1 MKKKRLL
8 VLGGTGFVGSHIKS
22 ILSSKYDVYL
32 SGREVDVRNA
42 ERVHELVARQ
52 MPEEVMHLAAVT
64 TVVESFQNPSETY
77 EINFGGTLNLLMAL
91 RQCHF
96 KGRVL
101 YVGSSQ
107 VYGSPLVGELPVTEE
122 SPLRPMNPYAVSKI
136 AAEALCYQWSQTEK
150 FEIVMARPFNHIGP
164 GQSERFA
171 IADFARQVAE
181 IRLGRR
187 KSVLQVGDIDETR
200 DFTDV
205 RDVVRAYAAL
215 LKNGR
220 NGNVYNVCSG
230 VERSVRSLIEHLI
243 ALANVDVQV
252 EQDASRMRPAELRR
266 LWGSFTKLQTDTGW
280 QPQIKVEQ
288 SLADIMNDWEKKLK

>member
-1 MKKKRLL
+1 M
-8 VLGGTGFVGSHIKS
+8 GGTGFVGSHIKS

-52 MPEEVMHLAAVT
+52 MPDEVMHLAAVT
-64 TVVESFQNPSETY
+64 TVVESFQNQSETY

-96 KGRVL
+96 KGRML

-122 SPLRPMNPYAVSKI
+122 SPLRPLNPYAVSKI
-136 AAEALCYQWSQTEK
+136 AAEALCYQWSQMEK

-171 IADFARQVAE
+171 IADFARQMAE

-187 KSVLQVGDIDETR
+187 KPVLQVGDIDDTR
-200 DFTDV
+200 DFADV
-205 RDVVRAYAAL
+205 RDVVRAYATL
-215 LKNGR
+215 LENGH

-266 LWGSFTKLQTDTGW
+266 LWGSFAKLQTDTGW

-288 SLADIMNDWEKKLK
+288 SLVDIMNDWEKKLK

>member
-1 MKKKRLL
+1 M
-8 VLGGTGFVGSHIKS
+8 GGTGFVGSHIKS

-52 MPEEVMHLAAVT
+52 MPDEVMHLAAVT
-64 TVVESFQNPSETY
+64 TVVESFQNQSETY

-96 KGRVL
+96 KGRML

-122 SPLRPMNPYAVSKI
+122 SPLRPLNPYAVSKI
-136 AAEALCYQWSQTEK
+136 AAEALCYQWSQTGK

-187 KSVLQVGDIDETR
+187 KPVLQVGDIDETR

-205 RDVVRAYAAL
+205 RDVVRAYATL

-266 LWGSFTKLQTDTGW
+266 LWGSFAKLQTDTGW

-288 SLADIMNDWEKKLK
+288 SLADIMNDWEMKLK

>member
-52 MPEEVMHLAAVT
+52 MPDEVMHLAAVT
-64 TVVESFQNPSETY
+64 TVVESFQNQSETY

-96 KGRVL
+96 KGRML

-122 SPLRPMNPYAVSKI
+122 SPLRPLNPYAVSKI
-136 AAEALCYQWSQTEK
+136 AAEALCYQWSQMEK

-171 IADFARQVAE
+171 IADFARQMAE

-187 KSVLQVGDIDETR
+187 KPVLQVGDIDDTR
-200 DFTDV
+200 DFADV
-205 RDVVRAYAAL
+205 RDVVRAYATL
-215 LKNGR
+215 LENGH

-266 LWGSFTKLQTDTGW
+266 LWGSFAKLQTDTGW

-288 SLADIMNDWEKKLK
+288 SLVDIMNDWEKKLK